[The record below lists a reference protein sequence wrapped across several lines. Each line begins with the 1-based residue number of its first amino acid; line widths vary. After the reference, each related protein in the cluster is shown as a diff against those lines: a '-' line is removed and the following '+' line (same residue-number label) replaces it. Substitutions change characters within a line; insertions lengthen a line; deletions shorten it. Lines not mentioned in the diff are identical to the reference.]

1 VTLLVEA
8 PAAYEP
14 ERRYILDVVLGD
26 RLGLDVT
33 LRIADRR
40 DVRITMADDPDGP
53 CVRLPDGL
61 FATPRADWLTPASMP
76 SVGVR
81 DGLPVLSWSQS
92 PAADPA
98 PDAATLDVDVL
109 GGAFFMLTRYE
120 ELVVADRDHYGR
132 FPAAASVAGRE
143 GFLGVPV
150 VDAWIEL
157 LWDTLRRTWPRLRR
171 RPEAFAILL
180 SHDVDDP
187 LSTVGHG
194 PLDVARNFAGD
205 LVRRRDP
212 RLAARRARALA
223 LRDRRS
229 DPHNTFDFLM
239 DTSERH
245 GLRSAF
251 YFLPYRGEQVHDGP
265 YLFEHPWV
273 RKLVGHVARRGHEV
287 GLHPSFCTY
296 EDAARTREEHGR
308 LMRVAEATGVRQDEW
323 GGRQHYLRWANPVT
337 WRNWEAAGLHYDST
351 LAYAEAVGFRTGTC
365 HAYRVFDLEER
376 RALRLRE
383 RPFQVMDVTLL
394 STLAMTPEAAHAAVL
409 DIAGQCRR
417 YRGSLGILWHN
428 NTLLRTDREKRWYA
442 ELVAAVAPSEP

>member
-8 PAAYEP
+8 PPGYEP

-33 LRIADRR
+33 LRLTDRR
-40 DVRITMADDPDGP
+40 DVRITRADDPDGP
-53 CVRLPDGL
+53 DVRLPDGL

-76 SVGVR
+76 SVRVR
-81 DGLPVLSWSQS
+81 DGLAVLCW
-92 PAADPA
+92 APA
-98 PDAATLDVDVL
+98 PTPEPATLDVDVL

-120 ELVVADRDHYGR
+120 ELVVADRDRYGR

-157 LWDTLRRTWPRLRR
+157 LWDALQRTWPRLRR
-171 RPEAFAILL
+171 RPEAFAVLL

-187 LSTVGHG
+187 LSTLGHG
-194 PLDVARNFAGD
+194 PRDVARNFAGD

-212 RLAARRARALA
+212 RLAARRARALV

-229 DPHNTFDFLM
+229 DPHNTFGFLM

-251 YFLPYRGEQVHDGP
+251 YFLPYRGEGGHDGP

-273 RKLVGHVARRGHEV
+273 RSLVGHVARRGHEV
-287 GLHPSFCTY
+287 GLHPSFRTY
-296 EDAARTREEHGR
+296 EDPARTREEHDR
-308 LMRVAEATGVRQDEW
+308 LRRVAEAEGVHQDEW

-337 WRNWEAAGLHYDST
+337 WRNWETVGLQYDST
-351 LAYAEAVGFRTGTC
+351 VAYAEAVGFRTGTC
-365 HAYRVFDLEER
+365 HAFRVFDLEER
-376 RALRLRE
+376 RALHLRE
-383 RPFQVMDVTLL
+383 RPFQIMDVTLL
-394 STLAMTPEAAHAAVL
+394 STLALTPDAARGAVL
-409 DIAGQCRR
+409 DIAAQCRR
-417 YRGSLGILWHN
+417 YRGSLGLLWHN

-442 ELVAAVAPSEP
+442 ALIAAVATSGT

>member
-1 VTLLVEA
+1 MTLLVEA

-14 ERRYILDVVLGD
+14 ERRYILDAVLGD

-76 SVGVR
+76 SVDVR
-81 DGLPVLSWSQS
+81 DGLPVLSWSPS

-120 ELVVADRDHYGR
+120 ELVVADRDHFGR

-157 LWDTLRRTWPRLRR
+157 LWDTLRRTWPRLHR
-171 RPEAFAILL
+171 RPEAFAVLL

-251 YFLPYRGEQVHDGP
+251 YFLPYRGEHVHDGP

-296 EDAARTREEHGR
+296 EDAARTREEHAR
-308 LMRVAEATGVRQDEW
+308 LMRVAEAAGVRQDEW

-394 STLAMTPEAAHAAVL
+394 STLAMTPDAAHAAVL
-409 DIAGQCRR
+409 DIAEQCRR

-428 NTLLRTDREKRWYA
+428 NTLLRTAREKRWYA

>member
-14 ERRYILDVVLGD
+14 ERRYVLDVVLGD
-26 RLGLDVT
+26 RLGLDWT
-33 LRIADRR
+33 LRVAERR
-40 DVRITMADDPDGP
+40 DVRISRADDPDGP

-61 FATPRADWLTPASMP
+61 FATPSEDWLTPASMP
-76 SVGVR
+76 SVRVR
-81 DGLPVLSWSQS
+81 DGLPVLYGE
-92 PAADPA
+92 PAPTADP
-98 PDAATLDVDVL
+98 ATLDVDVF
-109 GGAFFMLTRYE
+109 GSAFFTLTRYE
-120 ELVVADRDHYGR
+120 ELVVADRDPYGR

-157 LWDTLRRTWPRLRR
+157 LWEALRRTWPRLRR
-171 RPEAFAILL
+171 RPEAFAVLL

-194 PLDVARNFAGD
+194 PRDVARNFAGD

-212 RLAARRARALA
+212 RLVARRARALA

-251 YFLPYRGEQVHDGP
+251 YFLPYRGEHVHDGA

-296 EDAARTREEHGR
+296 QDPARTREEHAR
-308 LMRVAEATGVRQDEW
+308 LLRVAAAEGVDQDAW

-337 WRNWEAAGLHYDST
+337 WRNWEAAGLSYDST

-365 HAYRVFDLEER
+365 HDFRVFDLEER
-376 RALRLRE
+376 RALHLRE

-394 STLAMTPEAAHAAVL
+394 STLGLTPDAARAAVL
-409 DIAGQCRR
+409 DVAAQCRR
-417 YRGSLGILWHN
+417 HRGSLGILWHN

-442 ELVAAVAPSEP
+442 GLIAAVAGSGG